1 MRLPAND
8 SAITAHCLPFG
19 KHPVHECHTIWPV
32 AEATTRDR
40 ILDAALLG
48 FGTRGYEPTALDT
61 IAVELGVRKQTIL
74 YWFASKEA
82 LLDAVLERGAIELAG
97 VFEAALASGEIGV
110 DRIESVMRAVFRY
123 AVRRPQLLGLLREVE
138 RLGPSTATELS
149 SRLQPLIDRAVRS
162 VDLLMQAKVIREGDP
177 RLMLSFLYSTI
188 LGVAT
193 DVQAQRAFGVPTTP
207 AGLRR
212 LRRELFAFVR
222 AAVIA

>member
-1 MRLPAND
+1 MVSTSRHDPGT
-8 SAITAHCLPFG
+8 ITS
-19 KHPVHECHTIWPV
+19 V
-32 AEATTRDR
+32 AGVTTRDR

-48 FGTRGYEPTALDT
+48 FGTRGYEATALDM
-61 IAVELGVRKQTIL
+61 IAAELGVRKQTIL

-97 VFEAALASGEIGV
+97 VFEAALASGEVGV
-110 DRIESVMRAVFRY
+110 DRIESVMRSVFRY

-138 RLGPSTATELS
+138 RLGPSIATELS

-177 RLMLSFLYSTI
+177 RLILSFLYSTI

>member
-1 MRLPAND
+1 
-8 SAITAHCLPFG
+8 
-19 KHPVHECHTIWPV
+19 V
-32 AEATTRDR
+32 AEVTTRDR

-48 FGTRGYEPTALDT
+48 FGTRGYEATALDT

-138 RLGPSTATELS
+138 RLGPTTATELS

-193 DVQAQRAFGVPTTP
+193 DLQAQRAFGVPTTP

>member
-48 FGTRGYEPTALDT
+48 FGTRGYEATALDT

>member
-1 MRLPAND
+1 MRLPASD
-8 SAITAHCLPFG
+8 SAITPQCLPFG
-19 KHPVHECHTIWPV
+19 KHPVHECRTILSV
-32 AEATTRDR
+32 VEVTTRDR

-48 FGTRGYEPTALDT
+48 FGTRGYEATALDM

-123 AVRRPQLLGLLREVE
+123 AIRRPQLLGLLREVE

-162 VDLLMQAKVIREGDP
+162 VDLLMEAKVIREGDP

-207 AGLRR
+207 AALRR

>member
-1 MRLPAND
+1 
-8 SAITAHCLPFG
+8 
-19 KHPVHECHTIWPV
+19 V
-32 AEATTRDR
+32 AGETTRDR

-48 FGTRGYEPTALDT
+48 FGTRGYEATALDT
-61 IAVELGVRKQTIL
+61 LATELGVRKQTIL

-82 LLDAVLERGAIELAG
+82 LLDAVVERGAIELSG
-97 VFEAALASGEIGV
+97 VFEAALASGESGV

-138 RLGPSTATELS
+138 RLGASSAAGLS

-162 VDLLMQAKVIREGDP
+162 VDTLMQAKVIREGDP
-177 RLMLSFLYSTI
+177 RLLLSFLYSTI

-193 DVQAQRAFGVPTTP
+193 DLQAQRAFGVPNSQ

-222 AAVIA
+222 AAVVA

>member
-1 MRLPAND
+1 MA
-8 SAITAHCLPFG
+8 G
-19 KHPVHECHTIWPV
+19 V
-32 AEATTRDR
+32 TTRDR

-48 FGTRGYEPTALDT
+48 FGTRGYEATALDM
-61 IAVELGVRKQTIL
+61 IAAELGVRKQTIL

-97 VFEAALASGEIGV
+97 VFEAALASGEVGV
-110 DRIESVMRAVFRY
+110 DRIESVMRSVFRY

-138 RLGPSTATELS
+138 RLGPSIATELS

-177 RLMLSFLYSTI
+177 RLILSFLYSTI

>member
-1 MRLPAND
+1 LVSTPCTNAD
-8 SAITAHCLPFG
+8 TITS
-19 KHPVHECHTIWPV
+19 VVEV
-32 AEATTRDR
+32 TTRDR

-48 FGTRGYEPTALDT
+48 FGTRGYQATALDN

-123 AVRRPQLLGLLREVE
+123 AIRRPQLLGLLREVE
-138 RLGPSTATELS
+138 RLGPSIATELS

>member
-1 MRLPAND
+1 MPIR
-8 SAITAHCLPFG
+8 SHS
-19 KHPVHECHTIWPV
+19 V

-48 FGTRGYEPTALDT
+48 FGTRGYEATALDT

-138 RLGPSTATELS
+138 RLGPTTATELS

-193 DVQAQRAFGVPTTP
+193 DLQAQRAFGVPATP

>member
-1 MRLPAND
+1 
-8 SAITAHCLPFG
+8 
-19 KHPVHECHTIWPV
+19 V
-32 AEATTRDR
+32 AAVTTRDR

-48 FGTRGYEPTALDT
+48 FGTRGYEATALDT
-61 IAVELGVRKQTIL
+61 IAAELGVRKQTIL

-82 LLDAVLERGAIELAG
+82 LLDAVLERSAIELAG

-149 SRLQPLIDRAVRS
+149 NRLQPLIDRAVRS
-162 VDLLMQAKVIREGDP
+162 VDLLMHAKVIREGDP

>member
-1 MRLPAND
+1 MRLPASD
-8 SAITAHCLPFG
+8 SAITPQCLPFG
-19 KHPVHECHTIWPV
+19 KHPVHECRTILSV
-32 AEATTRDR
+32 VEATTRDR

-48 FGTRGYEPTALDT
+48 FGTRGYEATALDM

-162 VDLLMQAKVIREGDP
+162 VDLLMEAKVIRGGDP

-207 AGLRR
+207 AALRR

>member
-1 MRLPAND
+1 MRLPASD
-8 SAITAHCLPFG
+8 SAITPHCLPFG
-19 KHPVHECHTIWPV
+19 KHLVHECRTITSV
-32 AEATTRDR
+32 AGVTTRDR

-48 FGTRGYEPTALDT
+48 FGTRGYEATALDM

-82 LLDAVLERGAIELAG
+82 LLDAVVERSGIELSG

-138 RLGPSTATELS
+138 RLGPTTAMGLS

-162 VDLLMQAKVIREGDP
+162 VDMLMQAKVIRQGDP
-177 RLMLSFLYSTI
+177 RLMLAFLYSTI

-193 DVQAQRAFGVPTTP
+193 DLQAQRAFGVPSSP

>member
-1 MRLPAND
+1 LVSTSRHDAD
-8 SAITAHCLPFG
+8 TITS
-19 KHPVHECHTIWPV
+19 V
-32 AEATTRDR
+32 AGVTTRDR

-48 FGTRGYEPTALDT
+48 FGTRGYEATALDM

-82 LLDAVLERGAIELAG
+82 LLDAVVERSGIELSG

-138 RLGPSTATELS
+138 RLGPSTAAGLS

-162 VDLLMQAKVIREGDP
+162 VDILMQAKVIRQGDP
-177 RLMLSFLYSTI
+177 RLMLAFLYSTI

-193 DVQAQRAFGVPTTP
+193 DLQAQRAFGVPSSP

-222 AAVIA
+222 AAVVA

>member
-1 MRLPAND
+1 MRLPASD

-19 KHPVHECHTIWPV
+19 KHPVHECHTILLV

-48 FGTRGYEPTALDT
+48 FGTRGYEATALDT

>member
-1 MRLPAND
+1 MA
-8 SAITAHCLPFG
+8 G
-19 KHPVHECHTIWPV
+19 V
-32 AEATTRDR
+32 TTRDR

-48 FGTRGYEPTALDT
+48 FGTRGYEATALDM
-61 IAVELGVRKQTIL
+61 IAAELGIRKQTIL

-97 VFEAALASGEIGV
+97 VFEAALASGEVGV
-110 DRIESVMRAVFRY
+110 DRIESVMRSVFRY

-138 RLGPSTATELS
+138 RLGPSIATELS

-177 RLMLSFLYSTI
+177 RLILSFLYSTI

>member
-1 MRLPAND
+1 MVSTPRHDPGT
-8 SAITAHCLPFG
+8 ITS
-19 KHPVHECHTIWPV
+19 V
-32 AEATTRDR
+32 AGVTTRDR

-48 FGTRGYEPTALDT
+48 FGTRGYEATALDM
-61 IAVELGVRKQTIL
+61 IAAELGVRKQTIL

-97 VFEAALASGEIGV
+97 VFEAALASGEVGV
-110 DRIESVMRAVFRY
+110 DRIESVMRSVFRY

-138 RLGPSTATELS
+138 RLGPSIATELS

-177 RLMLSFLYSTI
+177 RLILSFLYSTI

>member
-1 MRLPAND
+1 MRLPASD
-8 SAITAHCLPFG
+8 SAITPQCLPFG
-19 KHPVHECHTIWPV
+19 KHPVHECRTILSV
-32 AEATTRDR
+32 VEATTRDR

-48 FGTRGYEPTALDT
+48 FGTRGYEATALDM

-207 AGLRR
+207 AALRR

>member
-1 MRLPAND
+1 MAKIGD
-8 SAITAHCLPFG
+8 M
-19 KHPVHECHTIWPV
+19 
-32 AEATTRDR
+32 TTRDR

-48 FGTRGYEPTALDT
+48 FGTRGYEATALDT
-61 IAVELGVRKQTIL
+61 LAAELGIRKQTIL

-82 LLDAVLERGAIELAG
+82 LLDAVIERGAIELAG
-97 VFEAALASGEIGV
+97 VFEAALASGSTGV
-110 DRIESVMRAVFRY
+110 DRIEAVMRAVFRY

-138 RLGPSTATELS
+138 RLGPSTASDLS
-149 SRLQPLIDRAVRS
+149 ERLRPMIERAVRN
-162 VDLLMQAKVIREGDP
+162 VANLMHLGVVRKGDP

-193 DVQAQRAFGVPTTP
+193 DLQAQRAFGVPSSP

-222 AAVIA
+222 AAVVA

>member
-1 MRLPAND
+1 MRLPASD
-8 SAITAHCLPFG
+8 SAITPQCLPFG
-19 KHPVHECHTIWPV
+19 KHPVHECRTILSV
-32 AEATTRDR
+32 VEVTTRDR

-48 FGTRGYEPTALDT
+48 FGTRGYEATALDM

-162 VDLLMQAKVIREGDP
+162 VDLLMEAKVIREGDP

-207 AGLRR
+207 AALRR

>member
-1 MRLPAND
+1 MRLPASD

-19 KHPVHECHTIWPV
+19 KHPVHECRTIWSV

-48 FGTRGYEPTALDT
+48 FGTRGYEATALDT

-138 RLGPSTATELS
+138 RLGPTTATELS

-193 DVQAQRAFGVPTTP
+193 DVQAQRAFGVPSSP

>member
-1 MRLPAND
+1 
-8 SAITAHCLPFG
+8 
-19 KHPVHECHTIWPV
+19 VHECPTILPV
-32 AEATTRDR
+32 AAVTTRDR

-48 FGTRGYEPTALDT
+48 FGTRGYEATALDT
-61 IAVELGVRKQTIL
+61 IAAELGVRKQTIL

-82 LLDAVLERGAIELAG
+82 LLDAVLERSAIELAG

-149 SRLQPLIDRAVRS
+149 NRLQPLIDRAVRS
-162 VDLLMQAKVIREGDP
+162 VDLLMHAKVIREGDP

>member
-1 MRLPAND
+1 MA
-8 SAITAHCLPFG
+8 G
-19 KHPVHECHTIWPV
+19 V
-32 AEATTRDR
+32 TTRDR

-48 FGTRGYEPTALDT
+48 FGTRGYEATALDM
-61 IAVELGVRKQTIL
+61 IAAELGVRKQTIL
-74 YWFASKEA
+74 YWFASKDA
-82 LLDAVLERGAIELAG
+82 LLDAVVERSGIELSG

-138 RLGPSTATELS
+138 RLGPTTAGGLS
-149 SRLQPLIDRAVRS
+149 SRLQPMIDRAVHS
-162 VDLLMQAKVIREGDP
+162 VDMLMQAKVIRRGDP
-177 RLMLSFLYSTI
+177 RLMLAFLYSTI

-193 DVQAQRAFGVPTTP
+193 DLQAQRAFGVPSSP
-207 AGLRR
+207 AGLRQ

>member
-1 MRLPAND
+1 
-8 SAITAHCLPFG
+8 
-19 KHPVHECHTIWPV
+19 VHECHTILLV

-48 FGTRGYEPTALDT
+48 FGTRGYEATALDT

>member
-1 MRLPAND
+1 M
-8 SAITAHCLPFG
+8 TG
-19 KHPVHECHTIWPV
+19 V
-32 AEATTRDR
+32 AGATTRDR

-48 FGTRGYEPTALDT
+48 FGTRGYEATALDML
-61 IAVELGVRKQTIL
+61 AVELGVRKQTIL

-82 LLDAVLERGAIELAG
+82 LLDAVVERSALELSG

-138 RLGPSTATELS
+138 RLGPATAAGLS

-162 VDLLMQAKVIREGDP
+162 VDVLMQAKIIRRGDP
-177 RLMLSFLYSTI
+177 RLLLAFLYSTI

-193 DVQAQRAFGVPTTP
+193 DVQAQRAFGVSASP